1 MSTYFQVLFFS
12 FLIPF
17 LFSFHPKINF
27 YKKWSAFF
35 TANFFVSVPFLI
47 WDEIFVRLD
56 VWGFNSKHLSGLS
69 IFSLPIEEILFF
81 IVIPY
86 CCVFTYEVLS
96 IFFAKFIFNT
106 KKINLILGIILL
118 VSSIFLFD
126 RLYSFYTFF
135 FLSLI
140 LISLY
145 FFNKKFLKDFYLTY
159 LLITITFFI
168 IVNGI
173 LTGGMTGG
181 FLNQPPV
188 WYNNSENLNIRFWT
202 IPVEDF
208 FYSFLLLLTNIWLY
222 EVFKKRFYHKE
233 ISN

>member
-27 YKKWSAFF
+27 YKTWSAFF
-35 TANFFVSVPFLI
+35 LANFLVSIPFLI
-47 WDEIFVRLD
+47 WDEIFVRID
-56 VWGFNSKHLSGLS
+56 VWGFNNEHLSGLT

-96 IFFAKFIFNT
+96 IFFAKVIFSTKTINFIFGLT
-106 KKINLILGIILL
+106 LFILSIIF
-118 VSSIFLFD
+118 SD
-126 RLYSFYTFF
+126 RLYTFYTFF
-135 FLSLI
+135 TLGLFLIFLFK
-140 LISLY
+140 Y
-145 FFNKKFLKDFYLTY
+145 NKSFMKDFYITY
-159 LLITITFFI
+159 FLITVTFFI

-181 FLNQPPV
+181 PLNNPPV
-188 WYNNSENLNIRFWT
+188 WYNNSETLNIRFWT
-202 IPVEDF
+202 IPIEDF
-208 FYSFLLLLTNIWLY
+208 FTLFFYFYLIYTFMNFL
-222 EVFKKRFYHKE
+222 K
-233 ISN
+233 

>member
-27 YKKWSAFF
+27 HKKWSAFF
-35 TANFFVSVPFLI
+35 LANFLVSIPFLI
-47 WDEIFVRLD
+47 WDEIFVRID
-56 VWGFNSKHLSGLS
+56 VWGFNNEHLSGLT

-96 IFFAKFIFNT
+96 VFFLKVIFST
-106 KKINLILGIILL
+106 KTINLIFGLTLFILSIIFSDRLYTFYTFLFLGLFL
-118 VSSIFLFD
+118 IFLFK
-126 RLYSFYTFF
+126 S
-135 FLSLI
+135 
-140 LISLY
+140 
-145 FFNKKFLKDFYLTY
+145 NKLFMKDFYITY
-159 LLITITFFI
+159 FLITVTFFI

-181 FLNQPPV
+181 YLNNPPV
-188 WYNNSENLNIRFWT
+188 FYNNSETLNIRFWT
-202 IPVEDF
+202 IPIEDF
-208 FYSFLLLLTNIWLY
+208 FYSFLLLLSNTYFY
-222 EVFKKRFYHKE
+222 EFFKIKIYGKNR
-233 ISN
+233 

>member
-27 YKKWSAFF
+27 YKTWSAFF
-35 TANFFVSVPFLI
+35 LANFLVSIPFLI
-47 WDEIFVRLD
+47 WDEIFVRID
-56 VWGFNSKHLSGLS
+56 VWGFNNEHLSGLT

-96 IFFAKFIFNT
+96 IFFAKVIFSTKTINFIFG
-106 KKINLILGIILL
+106 LILFILSIIF
-118 VSSIFLFD
+118 SD
-126 RLYSFYTFF
+126 RLYTFYTFF
-135 FLSLI
+135 TLGLFLIFLFK
-140 LISLY
+140 Y
-145 FFNKKFLKDFYLTY
+145 NKSFMKDFYITY
-159 LLITITFFI
+159 FLITVTFFI

-181 FLNQPPV
+181 PLNNPPV
-188 WYNNSENLNIRFWT
+188 WYNNSETLNIRFWT
-202 IPVEDF
+202 IPIEDF
-208 FYSFLLLLTNIWLY
+208 FYSFLLLLSNTYFYEFFKIKLY
-222 EVFKKRFYHKE
+222 GKKK
-233 ISN
+233 